1 MRTIPSGVFRSL
13 INPPNQDKLV
23 ERENFWVYKLRTMRE
38 EGGLNVQEV
47 PVTGK
52 KRVKEKGSTSKET
65 EEGVC
70 QAGRGRGN
78 SRGKK
83 GKRGIGVGRK

>member
-1 MRTIPSGVFRSL
+1 M
-13 INPPNQDKLV
+13 
-23 ERENFWVYKLRTMRE
+23 
-38 EGGLNVQEV
+38 
-47 PVTGK
+47 TGK

-65 EEGVC
+65 EGVC
-70 QAGRGRGN
+70 QVGN